1 MAVDPLLDILLDL
14 DRLEKDRQAAE
25 RALEGLPAQI
35 KGLEDSLSER
45 RRHREAMV
53 AAVEA
58 QEQRL
63 YAASHQV
70 IAANAAINR
79 LQESIAGI
87 TQHRAYEA
95 LQAEL
100 LSQQEV
106 LALALQRQAALRAEL
121 EPLRAGLARAVEDET
136 REAEVD
142 QESLLRMREAL
153 LAGEASCAG
162 LDERRET
169 LLKHLPSSLAMEWRE
184 LAQAHKGHVSMG
196 RAKGLLSVLSPEE
209 SACKI
214 CYTELDRRTLRA
226 LRQEPT
232 VLSCPNCGAFLL
244 SQNPSEKR
252 LA

>member
-1 MAVDPLLDILLDL
+1 MAVDPLFDILLDL

-35 KGLEDSLSER
+35 KGLEDSLAAR
-45 RRHREAMV
+45 RKHREALQ

-87 TQHRAYEA
+87 TQNRAYEA

-100 LSQQEV
+100 LSQQEM
-106 LALALQRQAALRAEL
+106 LALALQRQSVQRGEL
-121 EPLRAGLARAVEDET
+121 EPLRAGLAKAHEEEV
-136 REAEVD
+136 REAQGCAER
-142 QESLLRMREAL
+142 LLKARED
-153 LAGEASCAG
+153 LAAKEKSCAE

-169 LLKHLPSSLAMEWRE
+169 LLGRLPASLAMEWRE
-184 LAQAHKGHVSMG
+184 LSQAHKGHTSMG
-196 RAKGLLSVLSPEE
+196 RAQGLLSVLAPEE

-232 VLSCPNCGAFLL
+232 VLSCPNCGALLL